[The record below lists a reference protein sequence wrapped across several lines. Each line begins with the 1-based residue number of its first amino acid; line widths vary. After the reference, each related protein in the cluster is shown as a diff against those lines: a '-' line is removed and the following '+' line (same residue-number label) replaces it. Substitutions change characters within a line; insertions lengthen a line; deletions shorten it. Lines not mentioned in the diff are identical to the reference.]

1 MTDVVESI
9 EHESEIES
17 GQDQIIKRLDAI
29 IFLLETIAN
38 LEHGNTLNII
48 DGD

>member
-1 MTDVVESI
+1 MSFDI
-9 EHESEIES
+9 DDPDHKHELEADN
-17 GQDQIIKRLDAI
+17 DQIIARLDAI

-38 LEHGNTLNII
+38 LEHGNTLNMM